1 MTRNLWSWSA
11 ASLLALAAPAT
22 LAAPAPAATILER
35 SIEVEI
41 RPDGST
47 VEQTRLAVRLDSPA
61 DLSSWSTY
69 PIYLDEN
76 RKLEEVTAFATTP
89 EGRKVQVS
97 RRDLDTLEYAGEGML
112 HTSGKF
118 RTVTFPVVPPG
129 SVLTVAHR
137 VKVKPYFS
145 ADRIALADSDPT
157 AKLHVSVRGGGP
169 GWRWRIDGPRDG
181 LTIQETPGGVTVTAA
196 SLPGQELP
204 ALAPGD
210 AGPVLRYGWGET
222 GGWPDV
228 GRWYDELIAGLPRQS
243 EPVRRQARELTA
255 SARTPREKLAAL
267 LGFTARQV
275 RYVAVEVGI
284 GGYRPFAPDKVLER
298 RWGDCKDKAL
308 LLVDMLR
315 EVGIEAYPAIIRLA
329 DDERIDPEFPDPGQF
344 NHVIVA
350 VQAGGIAE
358 EGDPVAEGLLFVD
371 PTDDTGS
378 IRYLHPGVQDQDALV
393 ARGPASRLVRTPV
406 RPDLEARRLTVDMT
420 VSPSGA
426 EGEARLEVTGSL
438 GAAFS
443 KMITAAK
450 QQEVEDGVRMLLN
463 ALMPGSDFTKV
474 LWSAGTTELPS
485 ASVSARVRFPA
496 LAREG
501 GATPAFSLPAMTSSP
516 APSLLQDRNVP
527 VVLSP
532 GLYQVSWRVRLP
544 EGSCPPKPD
553 EQKVDNEVGT
563 FRQSVSA
570 EGGVMKVE
578 RTLELR
584 QRWIEPARF
593 PALKEIS
600 LAELRASK
608 RRLRFECE

>member
-1 MTRNLWSWSA
+1 MTRNRWSWSA
-11 ASLLALAAPAT
+11 ASLLAL

-35 SIEVEI
+35 WVDVEI

-47 VEQTRLAVRLDSPA
+47 VEQTRLVVRLDSSA
-61 DLSSWSTY
+61 DLSAWSTY

-97 RRDLDTLEYAGEGML
+97 RRDLDTLEYAGEGTL

-118 RTVTFPVVPPG
+118 RTVTFPAVPPG

-137 VKVKPYFS
+137 VKVKPYFRADWVALGDS
-145 ADRIALADSDPT
+145 APT
-157 AKLHVSVRGGGP
+157 QNLHVSVRGGGP

-196 SLPGQELP
+196 SLPGQEP
-204 ALAPGD
+204 PDLAPGD
-210 AGPVLRYGWGET
+210 AGPVLRYGWGEA

-329 DDERIDPEFPDPGQF
+329 DDERIDPDFPDPGQF

-350 VQAGGIAE
+350 VQAGSIAE

-420 VSPSGA
+420 VSPTGA
-426 EGEARLEVTGSL
+426 EGEARLELTGSL
-438 GAAFS
+438 GASFS
-443 KMITAAK
+443 RMIVAAK
-450 QQEVEDGVRMLLN
+450 RQEVEDGVRMVLS
-463 ALMPGSDFTKV
+463 ALMPGSDLTQV

-496 LAREG
+496 LEREG
-501 GATPAFSLPAMTSSP
+501 GATPAVSLPSMTNSP
-516 APSLLQDRNVP
+516 APSLLQDRSLP
-527 VVLSP
+527 VVLEP

-553 EQKVDNEVGT
+553 EQTVDNEVGT

-570 EGGVMKVE
+570 EGGVMRVE